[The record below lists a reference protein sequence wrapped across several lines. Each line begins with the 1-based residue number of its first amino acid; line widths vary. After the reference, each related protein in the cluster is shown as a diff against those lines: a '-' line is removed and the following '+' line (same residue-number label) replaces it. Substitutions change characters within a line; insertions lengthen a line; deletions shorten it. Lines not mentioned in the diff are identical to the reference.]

1 MSAPTIS
8 VLMTA
13 YNREEFI
20 AKAIESVLASTF
32 TDFELLIVDDA
43 STDKTVEIAQ
53 TCAAK
58 DSRINVVV
66 NKKNLGQFANRNKA
80 ASYATGTYLKFV
92 DSDDLV

>member
-13 YNREEFI
+13 YNREDFI
-20 AKAIESVLASTF
+20 AGAIESVLASTF

-53 TCAAK
+53 TFAAK
-58 DSRINVVV
+58 
-66 NKKNLGQFANRNKA
+66 
-80 ASYATGTYLKFV
+80 THE
-92 DSDDLV
+92 